1 MKFNSKYTDD
11 DKEITPAQYLAEL
24 VCERI
29 AKKDGKTLP
38 VKFWNTDRW
47 KKIFLQQLLAANTLL
62 KVYHP
67 IAIIRALRTQKTSY
81 SLRAKWLLDT
91 IEKEQKNLL
100 VEQKQLDNLKK
111 YHEDLV
117 TEIKN
122 NKPRE
127 AFTQHKSSLDRLREL
142 E

>member
-11 DKEITPAQYLAEL
+11 DKDISPAQYLAEL

-29 AKKDGKTLP
+29 AKKDGNALP

-47 KKIFLQQLLAANTLL
+47 KNIFLQQLLAANTLL

-67 IAIIRALRTQKTSY
+67 LAVIRGLRLQKTVY

-91 IEKEQKNLL
+91 VDTQQKKLL
-100 VEQKQLDNLKK
+100 VEQEQLDNLKK
-111 YHEDLV
+111 YHDDVV

-127 AFTQHKSSLDRLREL
+127 AFAQHKSSLDRLREL